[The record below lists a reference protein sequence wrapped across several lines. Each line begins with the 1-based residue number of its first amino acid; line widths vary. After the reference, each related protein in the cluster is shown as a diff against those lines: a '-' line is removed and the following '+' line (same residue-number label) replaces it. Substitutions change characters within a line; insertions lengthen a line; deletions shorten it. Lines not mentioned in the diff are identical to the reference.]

1 MDHPVH
7 IVILER
13 DEKTVAFIAAQLPKE
28 YDCRY
33 VATTAAAETLIDAR
47 VPDLF
52 LCADD
57 LTDESGLMF
66 LARTRD
72 KWMNLRRILMVPDP
86 DGDLFFTALKEIPGL
101 SYISKPLEKRA
112 FHRIIRHV
120 LWEPM
125 ADEDEKSS
133 ITGSSLISAHQES
146 DPVLT
151 ATSVILLETNPSEAA
166 RLITFLPWGFRHK
179 VATNPAQAEALLD
192 ADPTDLFLCADDLT
206 DESGLMFIARTRHK
220 WPTTKRILM
229 VPDPDPE
236 FFFHASRELPV
247 LSYLEKPVKKQ
258 ELLHIL
264 RHGLATN
271 QELEDQEGFP
281 AEAEDVTQLS
291 RQFIRY
297 GTWAILILLGAVVVF
312 VVLMLIYDF
321 KCKYG
326 TELFPN

>member
-47 VPDLF
+47 VP
-52 LCADD
+52 
-57 LTDESGLMF
+57 
-66 LARTRD
+66 
-72 KWMNLRRILMVPDP
+72 
-86 DGDLFFTALKEIPGL
+86 
-101 SYISKPLEKRA
+101 
-112 FHRIIRHV
+112 
-120 LWEPM
+120 
-125 ADEDEKSS
+125 
-133 ITGSSLISAHQES
+133 
-146 DPVLT
+146 
-151 ATSVILLETNPSEAA
+151 
-166 RLITFLPWGFRHK
+166 
-179 VATNPAQAEALLD
+179 
-192 ADPTDLFLCADDLT
+192 DLFLCADDLT